1 MKFLIYTHRYDVNSG
16 GLIVLHFLCHI
27 LNTLGYEAYLWPS
40 YRPIFKKK
48 EPFKSITKFLKYY
61 KKELHRPFTTNKN
74 WNTPI
79 LKSIYGNEDIIVVY
93 PEIVDG
99 NPLELKNVVRWLLHK
114 PGFHNKKIDF
124 NENDLIF
131 GYGEKFSTLEYP
143 IKKNNTLYLTYIM
156 TDIYYQ
162 TNFDDRQGSCHMI
175 RKGKNKKNIHPD
187 DSLLVDGM
195 THEELS
201 NIFNEKKYFISYDT
215 YTFYSIYAS
224 LCGCISIVVPDAG
237 VSKEEWHPKVEDRYG
252 IAYGLEDIEYA
263 KDTKHKMIKYINEQQ
278 NLNLES
284 VKYFA
289 ESCKK
294 YFNKDIE

>member
-1 MKFLIYTHRYDVNSG
+1 MKFVIYTHRYDVNSG

-27 LNTLGYEAYLWPS
+27 LNTLGHEAYLWPS

-48 EPFKSITKFLKYY
+48 EPFKSLIRFLKYY
-61 KKELHRPFTTNKN
+61 KKELHRPFTINKN

-79 LKSIYGNEDIIVVY
+79 LKNIYEFEDIIVVY
-93 PEIVDG
+93 SEIVDG

-114 PGFHNKKIDF
+114 PGFHDGKINFNKNDF
-124 NENDLIF
+124 IF
-131 GYGEKFSTLEYP
+131 GYGEKFSTFEYP
-143 IKKNNTLYLTYIM
+143 IKEINTLYLTYIM

-175 RKGKNKKNIHPD
+175 RKGNNKKSIHPK

-195 THEELS
+195 THEEL
-201 NIFNEKKYFISYDT
+201 NKIFNEKKYFISYDS

-224 LCGCISIVVPDAG
+224 LCGCISIVVPEEG
-237 VSKEEWHPKVEDRYG
+237 VTKEEWHPKIEDRYG
-252 IAYGLEDIEYA
+252 LAYGFDDIEYA
-263 KDTKHKMIKYINEQQ
+263 KDTKHKMIRYVNEQQ
-278 NLNLES
+278 ELNLKS

-294 YFNKDIE
+294 YFSIGI